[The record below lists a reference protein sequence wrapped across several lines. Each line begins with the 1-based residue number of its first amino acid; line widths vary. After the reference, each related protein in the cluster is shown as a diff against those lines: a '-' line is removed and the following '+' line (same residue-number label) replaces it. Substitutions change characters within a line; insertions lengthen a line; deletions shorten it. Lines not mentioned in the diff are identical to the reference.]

1 MFESSTK
8 YFSVI
13 LDSVVKHEVHVV
25 RLLLEQVL
33 QGKSHS
39 KDGTN
44 PELISSILYVL
55 ELDT

>member
-1 MFESSTK
+1 M
-8 YFSVI
+8 
-13 LDSVVKHEVHVV
+13 LDSVVKQDVHVV

-39 KDGTN
+39 NDGTN